1 MPKIQEG
8 GNDSDSDDE
17 SANLELMTKG
27 INAFVKLNVLPQA
40 PESTGV
46 DPRLQNIVPQ
56 KMKTKRCMDDLSTN
70 GDSNEQG
77 GSDDSDLEKK
87 KKASKKSK
95 KTKK

>member
-46 DPRLQNIVPQ
+46 DPRL
-56 KMKTKRCMDDLSTN
+56 
-70 GDSNEQG
+70 
-77 GSDDSDLEKK
+77 
-87 KKASKKSK
+87 
-95 KTKK
+95 